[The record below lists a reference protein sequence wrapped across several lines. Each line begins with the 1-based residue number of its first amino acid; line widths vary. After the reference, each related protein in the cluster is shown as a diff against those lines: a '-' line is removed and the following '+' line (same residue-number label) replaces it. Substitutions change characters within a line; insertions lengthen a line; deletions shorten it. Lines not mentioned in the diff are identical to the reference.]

1 MAGVDLE
8 GLATAHVRHAPVVA
22 ERLRLHDALH
32 VGGPA
37 VFAGDDRARSGD
49 EAVGDLHSL
58 HLLGGEDLLP
68 PLGEVLEFLL
78 DLLQASL
85 GGFRVVAK
93 LEIILGRVGELE
105 VVKLGQVLHGVLVD
119 GIGEVDHLEI
129 LLQELLEERRL
140 LERLARLAREV
151 VDGLLAGLHALH
163 VLLEGDELGGGL
175 GGVEAHEFGEA
186 GAVGRV
192 LDDAQ
197 LDRLSVV
204 LPELVVLGLLVV
216 GGVVCGGVCS
226 LVVVVVLPFLGELA
240 DHVERLANEL
250 LLDGLEAGVLLQGLA
265 ADVQGQGVG
274 VDDAL
279 DEREV
284 LGQEFVELVGDEH
297 AADVELERRSLVV
310 VVVEE
315 VLGGLLRNEQD

>member
-8 GLATAHVRHAPVVA
+8 GLATTHVRHAPVVA

-37 VFAGDDRARSGD
+37 VLAGDNRARSGD
-49 EAVGDLHSL
+49 EAVGDLHRL

-151 VDGLLAGLHALH
+151 VDGLLSGLHALH

-175 GGVEAHEFGEA
+175 GGVEAHELGEA

-204 LPELVVLGLLVV
+204 LPELVVLGLLLV
-216 GGVVCGGVCS
+216 GGVVGGGVCS
-226 LVVVVVLPFLGELA
+226 LLVVVILPFLGELA

-250 LLDGLEAGVLLQGLA
+250 LLDGLEAGMLLQGLA
-265 ADVQGQGVG
+265 ADVQGQGVR

-284 LGQEFVELVGDEH
+284 LGQELVELVGDEH

>member
-175 GGVEAHEFGEA
+175 GGVEAHELGEA
-186 GAVGRV
+186 SAVGSV

-204 LPELVVLGLLVV
+204 LPELVVPGLLV
-216 GGVVCGGVCS
+216 GGVVGVGVCS
-226 LVVVVVLPFLGELA
+226 LLVVVVLPFLGELA
-240 DHVERLANEL
+240 DHVESLTNEL
-250 LLDGLEAGVLLQGLA
+250 LLDDFEAGVLLQGLA